1 MDAVVVEAGESRQT
15 SRNGGRRGGA
25 AGAGLRGGHEVADPG
40 VDVMPLRGEGMHAKV
55 HAPGCPRL
63 KVAAIRRRGVSWVPN
78 EPPSG
83 EAYEGVV
90 VRCARKTV
98 ERFGTN
104 RRHWGCHRDSH
115 GHQGDDDQAIGRGG
129 HDWRCLISWQ

>member
-63 KVAAIRRRGVSWVPN
+63 KVAAIRRRGVSWVPTSH
-78 EPPSG
+78 PVARPMKGSSSAVPGRRSSG
-83 EAYEGVV
+83 SGRTAGTGAVT
-90 VRCARKTV
+90 ATV
-98 ERFGTN
+98 MGTKVTTTKL
-104 RRHWGCHRDSH
+104 S
-115 GHQGDDDQAIGRGG
+115 AGG